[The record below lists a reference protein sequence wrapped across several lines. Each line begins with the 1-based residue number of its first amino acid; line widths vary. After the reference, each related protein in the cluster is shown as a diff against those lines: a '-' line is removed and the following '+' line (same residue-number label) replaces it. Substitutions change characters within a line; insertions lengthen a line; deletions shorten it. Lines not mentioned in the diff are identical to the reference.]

1 MHFNRVRHLFTY
13 LVVAILST
21 EPAHAALAYLAA
33 AVANESTI
41 VLDHGEYGF
50 SSDSHHRPG
59 EWKSVAFPMVPKR
72 YASSRD
78 PTTYPTAWARMKFD
92 RRSLEAGNLALFG
105 DMMKENF
112 SLYLNGV
119 QLYRSSTDADSA
131 EFGWYRPMVVRLPE
145 KLLRAD
151 DNEIL
156 LRGEPAA
163 ELPMGVGRIRIGAAS
178 ELRDTYQR
186 RFQFKI
192 TGPQTINGILV
203 MFSLGFLLLWAG
215 RPKDVVFGWI
225 ALVGFVWWFRN
236 LHYFVGWVPMN
247 TNLFWQLSMDAIFAL
262 VAAAYGFAATF
273 FGVVR
278 QKRLIGFILAVS
290 FLAGVSRYLA
300 NALGVSDVPSFLV
313 LLPLS
318 LSVLYL
324 LVSACWRAP
333 ALENIMM
340 IAAVAVATIF
350 GFHDLG
356 AIKLAWIGI
365 GFFLMPYGSLLVFAA
380 FSFALGRRMLTAF
393 SEVEDV
399 NRTLELRVGEITD
412 SLTQSEAE
420 RATLR
425 VNVAVDSER
434 ARLMREIHDGIGSSL
449 TTALAGAK
457 QRNESPDTIATL
469 TRSLSDLRI
478 GVDSLEPIDGDVVL
492 LLASL
497 RHRMERELKGAG
509 LVFRWNVEQVPQL
522 AWLDPVC
529 ALHILRILQEAIGN
543 ALVHAQAEFVEARCC
558 AALDAG
564 IEGILIEIADNGI
577 GFDTVTASRGKGMMN
592 MSGRAEAIN
601 AKFACRSIPDA
612 GTAISLWLPL
622 DRRLGPRLTN

>member
-1 MHFNRVRHLFTY
+1 
-13 LVVAILST
+13 
-21 EPAHAALAYLAA
+21 
-33 AVANESTI
+33 
-41 VLDHGEYGF
+41 
-50 SSDSHHRPG
+50 
-59 EWKSVAFPMVPKR
+59 
-72 YASSRD
+72 
-78 PTTYPTAWARMKFD
+78 
-92 RRSLEAGNLALFG
+92 
-105 DMMKENF
+105 
-112 SLYLNGV
+112 
-119 QLYRSSTDADSA
+119 
-131 EFGWYRPMVVRLPE
+131 
-145 KLLRAD
+145 
-151 DNEIL
+151 
-156 LRGEPAA
+156 
-163 ELPMGVGRIRIGAAS
+163 
-178 ELRDTYQR
+178 
-186 RFQFKI
+186 
-192 TGPQTINGILV
+192 
-203 MFSLGFLLLWAG
+203 
-215 RPKDVVFGWI
+215 
-225 ALVGFVWWFRN
+225 
-236 LHYFVGWVPMN
+236 
-247 TNLFWQLSMDAIFAL
+247 
-262 VAAAYGFAATF
+262 
-273 FGVVR
+273 
-278 QKRLIGFILAVS
+278 
-290 FLAGVSRYLA
+290 
-300 NALGVSDVPSFLV
+300 
-313 LLPLS
+313 
-318 LSVLYL
+318 
-324 LVSACWRAP
+324 
-333 ALENIMM
+333 
-340 IAAVAVATIF
+340 
-350 GFHDLG
+350 
-356 AIKLAWIGI
+356 
-365 GFFLMPYGSLLVFAA
+365 
-380 FSFALGRRMLTAF
+380 MLTAF

-425 VNVAVDSER
+425 VNVAVDGER